1 MDDPPVRCG
10 TTTVLVI
17 IVTIIPIIAIAII
30 TAIVIAIVVV
40 IVVVVVVAAIIII
53 VIRVADIRKVV
64 IIIVAGYVIAQD
76 RAVAR
81 VDHQFTPTATTLGQN
96 THPSQKGSIDFENIE
111 PLTLQLLA
119 NGPRHAV
126 VLRHGRRSGQA
137 GRHEADQNSSS

>member
-1 MDDPPVRCG
+1 M
-10 TTTVLVI
+10 LVI

-30 TAIVIAIVVV
+30 TAIVIAIVVVV

>member
-1 MDDPPVRCG
+1 M
-10 TTTVLVI
+10 LVI

-40 IVVVVVVAAIIII
+40 IVVVVVVVVVAAIIII

-96 THPSQKGSIDFENIE
+96 THPSQKGSIDFKNIE

-126 VLRHGRRSGQA
+126 VLRHGRRSSQA

>member
-1 MDDPPVRCG
+1 M
-10 TTTVLVI
+10 LVI

-40 IVVVVVVAAIIII
+40 IVVVVAAIIII

>member
-30 TAIVIAIVVV
+30 TAIVVV
-40 IVVVVVVAAIIII
+40 IVIAIVAAIIII

-111 PLTLQLLA
+111 PLMLQLLA

-126 VLRHGRRSGQA
+126 VLRHGRRSSQA